1 MPRISWI
8 FAGLALGLI
17 AAPALA
23 QKNYGPGVSD
33 SEIKIGN
40 TAPYSGPVS
49 AASTVA
55 KSIAA
60 YFDKVNA
67 EGGVNGRKLVF
78 ISLDDGYAPP
88 KTVEATRR
96 LVESDQVL
104 ALVGSVGTPP
114 QLAVRKYLND
124 RKVPQLFI
132 GSGSSLFH
140 DAQASP
146 WSLGSSPSYAAE
158 GRLGAK
164 HLAAT
169 MPDARVAILSQ
180 NDDFGRE
187 FLRGFKE
194 ALPANLKIVA
204 EETYETT
211 DPTVDSQIVALKA
224 SGANAFALF
233 ATQKASAQAIRRAYA
248 IDWKPKIMMPGVIA
262 SIAAVLEPAGIE
274 ASIGV
279 VTATVSKDVNDP
291 RLQQDPAVRDFLA
304 WSKTYNTKVD
314 PRDSQAATGGYID
327 AQLMVAIL
335 KSCGDDLTREN
346 VMRHASNLAGVK
358 LPIFLDGVA
367 VATTPTDYRLFRQM
381 QFQSFNGKSWDRNGP
396 LVSE

>member
-1 MPRISWI
+1 MPRTALIA
-8 FAGLALGLI
+8 AGLVLALI
-17 AAPALA
+17 AAPAQA

-33 SEIKIGN
+33 SEIKLGN

-55 KSIAA
+55 KSVAA
-60 YFDKVNA
+60 YFDKINA
-67 EGGVNGRKLVF
+67 EGGINGRKLSF
-78 ISLDDGYAPP
+78 ISIDDGYAPP

-124 RKVPQLFI
+124 RRVPQLFI

-140 DAQASP
+140 DPQSSP
-146 WSLGSSPSYAAE
+146 WSLGSSPSYYAE
-158 GRLGAK
+158 GRLAAKHFAEILPGAK
-164 HLAAT
+164 
-169 MPDARVAILSQ
+169 VAVLSQ
-180 NDDFGRE
+180 NDDFGKE

-194 ALPANLKIVA
+194 ALPADLKIVA
-204 EETYETT
+204 EETYETS
-211 DPTVDSQIVALKA
+211 DPTVDSQIVALKG
-224 SGANAFALF
+224 SGATAFALF
-233 ATQKASAQAIRRAYA
+233 ATQKAAAQAIRRANA
-248 IDWKPKIMMPGVIA
+248 IDWKPKIIMPGVIA

-279 VTATVSKDVNDP
+279 ITATVSKDVNDP
-291 RLQQDPAVRDFLA
+291 RLQQDPAVIEYLA
-304 WSKTYNTKVD
+304 WAKTYNTKVD
-314 PRDSQAATGGYID
+314 VRDSQASTGGYID

-335 KSCGDDLTREN
+335 KACGDDLTREN
-346 VMRHASNLAGVK
+346 VMRHASNLDNVK
-358 LPIFLDGVA
+358 LPIFLDGITA
-367 VATTPTDYRLFRQM
+367 VTTPTDYRLFRQI

-396 LVSE
+396 IVGE